1 MVKVSA
7 VAMPP
12 SVTDMLEVSLVVT
25 WRWELVFQEVF
36 Q

>member
-12 SVTDMLEVSLVVT
+12 SVNDMLEVSLVVT